1 MKKLSEEALRK
12 LRRAGI
18 NSGVGLLV
26 FVIALYIWFPYDR
39 AKEAAIAVAAT
50 QGYDVEIE
58 SAGPTF
64 GLGVSFSN
72 ISVKTRPTKP
82 GEKATRF
89 RIENATASTS
99 LFSLI
104 GSALSSVFSSTP
116 SPPAMTIALDA
127 FGGRLEL
134 TQEGT
139 AGKKGEFAL
148 EVTARDIDMSQVPG
162 IREAINLP
170 LAGTMK
176 LDVDITSATGKLA
189 NAKGSI
195 SFLCAACSLGDGK
208 SAFKIAAI
216 PFLAGGLTLPKVRLG
231 DVTGEVAIE
240 NGTGKLK
247 GVEAKSPDI
256 ELAMEGDVQ
265 LRDPA
270 PNSIINAYLR
280 FKPTEAFLKS
290 AGTLQTL
297 LQMAGSSGR
306 RPDGSYGV
314 RLGGRF
320 GAPTG
325 ALSATS
331 PLGTGGAAAPTP
343 GGRPPGIAPT
353 TYTPPP
359 PQHVEAPPPPPPPV
373 DVPQQQP
380 PPPPPDQALPPQVM
394 PPPPMNPP
402 PQPIEADGTV
412 RGTPPPPV
420 DQQMQQQPPPEQVPP
435 PPPPAPQGEEPPP
448 PVVQ

>member
-1 MKKLSEEALRK
+1 
-12 LRRAGI
+12 
-18 NSGVGLLV
+18 
-26 FVIALYIWFPYDR
+26 
-39 AKEAAIAVAAT
+39 VAAT

-72 ISVKTRPTKP
+72 ISVKSRPTKP

-89 RIENATASTS
+89 TIESATASTS

-116 SPPAMTIALDA
+116 SPPAVTIALDA
-127 FGGRLEL
+127 FGGHLEMS
-134 TQEGT
+134 QEGT
-139 AGKKGEFAL
+139 AGKKGDFAL
-148 EVTARDIDMSQVPG
+148 EITASDIDMSQVPG

-170 LAGTMK
+170 VAGTMK

-195 SFLCAACSLGDGK
+195 SFLCAGCSLGDGK

-247 GVEAKSPDI
+247 GFEGKSPDI
-256 ELAMEGDVQ
+256 ELSMEGDVQ

-270 PNSIINAYLR
+270 ANSVLNTYLR
-280 FKPTEAFLKS
+280 FKPSDAFLKT

-297 LQMAGSSGR
+297 LQVAGSSGR

-314 RLGGRF
+314 RLGGRL
-320 GAPTG
+320 GAPAG
-325 ALSATS
+325 ALSAVS
-331 PLGTGGAAAPTP
+331 PLGAGGAPPA
-343 GGRPPGIAPT
+343 GGARPPGIAPT

-359 PQHVEAPPPPPPPV
+359 PQHVEAPPPPPSPPI

-380 PPPPPDQALPPQVM
+380 PPPPPDQQPPPQVM

-402 PQPIEADGTV
+402 PQPVEADGTL

-420 DQQMQQQPPPEQVPP
+420 DQQMQQQEPP
-435 PPPPAPQGEEPPP
+435 PPPPPPP
-448 PVVQ
+448 QQGDDQQQQQPVVQ